1 MRLSSRFRRTTRHK
15 LNPRGVF
22 THGAAVELGSFT
34 QIGDRFLDA
43 SAEGVLVACDREIA
57 LGDKVIVSF
66 GVPSSRLVFDAETEV
81 VRIIEGLRPLD
92 PGYCAGLRYTYF
104 DRRDRL
110 ALGIDL
116 RALPPIPRSIRWG
129 HRPAGALP
137 PPSSVRMRAIIPV
150 GGSLHDQPAIA

>member
-1 MRLSSRFRRTTRHK
+1 MTRFRRTTRHR
-15 LNPRGVF
+15 LSLRGAATRGTAVALEGF
-22 THGAAVELGSFT
+22 THL
-34 QIGDRFLDA
+34 GDRFLDA
-43 SAEGVLVACDREIA
+43 SAEGVLVACDREVE
-57 LGDKVIVSF
+57 LGERVLVSF
-66 GVPSSRLVFDAETEV
+66 HVPGSDLVFDAETEV
-81 VRIIEGLRPLD
+81 SRIVLGFRPLD

-137 PPSSVRMRAIIPV
+137 LPPPPPAVVMRSIVRIGR
-150 GGSLHDQPAIA
+150 

>member
-1 MRLSSRFRRTTRHK
+1 MTRFRRTTRHK
-15 LNPRGVF
+15 LALRGAA
-22 THGAAVELGSFT
+22 THGTAVALDAFR

-43 SAEGVLVACDREIA
+43 SAEGVLVACDREVA
-57 LGDKVIVSF
+57 LGDRVLVSF
-66 GVPSSRLVFDAETEV
+66 AVPGSDLVFDAETEV
-81 VRIIEGLRPLD
+81 SRIVEGFRPLD

-110 ALGIDL
+110 ALGMDL

-137 PPSSVRMRAIIPV
+137 TPPPPPSVVMRSIVRIGR
-150 GGSLHDQPAIA
+150 